1 MKRKWWEVRGDQS
14 QVRRSTRK
22 LRVGGSGSS
31 EGNDSGHLNV
41 SNSLMIA
48 RRSRTSS
55 AVPSCESISNATQG
69 RGDAARLFSHL
80 VCRFKHLPPP
90 VGLEHS
96 NHPIIN

>member
-1 MKRKWWEVRGDQS
+1 MKRKWGEVRGD

-41 SNSLMIA
+41 SNSLVIA

-55 AVPSCESISNATQG
+55 AVLSCESVSNAT
-69 RGDAARLFSHL
+69 
-80 VCRFKHLPPP
+80 
-90 VGLEHS
+90 
-96 NHPIIN
+96 